1 MKRKRFNK
9 TRTARVHKDL
19 TDLIEEI
26 TKNSKKP
33 ITKVKASKRIAK
45 ELRGFNFKI

>member
-45 ELRGFNFKI
+45 ELRGFNFRI